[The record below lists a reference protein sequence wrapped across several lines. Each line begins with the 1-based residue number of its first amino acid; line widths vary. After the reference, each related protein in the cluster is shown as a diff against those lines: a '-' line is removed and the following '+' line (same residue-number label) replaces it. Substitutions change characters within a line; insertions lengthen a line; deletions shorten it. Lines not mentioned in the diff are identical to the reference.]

1 VLNVGD
7 VLKVRV
13 LEVLKEERKV
23 KLSMKGVAGNESL
36 SGHEPGQETP
46 PVETGSDTGATDS
59 TFVEPAVVVTE
70 APAVENI
77 EPEVVEPEVVEP
89 EAPAVENIEPEVVET
104 EVPVVENVETA
115 LAEPVSTEEVAQHEE
130 TEGPAEA

>member
-36 SGHEPGQETP
+36 SGHEPGRETP

-59 TFVEPAVVVTE
+59 TFVEPAVVATE
-70 APAVENI
+70 APAVENVEPEAPAVENV

-89 EAPAVENIEPEVVET
+89 E
-104 EVPVVENVETA
+104 VPVVENVETA
-115 LAEPVSTEEVAQHEE
+115 SAEPMSTEEVAQHEE